1 MPNLIAI
8 TFPEAA
14 TAFELRADLVR
25 LQSEY
30 LVALDDAVV
39 VTRADDGA
47 VKLHQAVN
55 LTATGA
61 ASGSLWGLLI
71 GSLLLS
77 PVFGAL
83 VGAGVGAISG
93 KLSDIG
99 IDDAF
104 MKNLAESF
112 QPGTS
117 AVFLLVRAAT
127 PDKLIAHLEAYRG
140 KGQLLQTS
148 LTSADEAELR
158 NLLETKGVA

>member
-71 GSLLLS
+71 GGLLLS